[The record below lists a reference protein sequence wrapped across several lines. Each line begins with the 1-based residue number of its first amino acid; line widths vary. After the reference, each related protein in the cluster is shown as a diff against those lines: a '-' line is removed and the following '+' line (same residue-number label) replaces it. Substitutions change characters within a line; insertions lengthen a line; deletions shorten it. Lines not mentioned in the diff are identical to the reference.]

1 MGPEAASAE
10 LGMRGHVDD
19 GRGRLLLLR
28 DEKARRR
35 ERERRRTDTTTT
47 EKTRMLLSSSSSSF
61 SDEPMMGRC
70 IYANV
75 FSGGDACAQYHG
87 SAWTEDGMRTRCDG
101 EGGVLSIAASGSGG
115 CPPDGLA
122 GWCVVDVDDVRIV
135 STIMTISPASD
146 CDGNEMACE
155 TFVGGTFVPD
165 GDCASPDDS
174 GTDDA
179 TTTAATANDDGAAL
193 AAIVSEPIMGS
204 CTHGYDISEGTTC
217 LEFRGVGWTA
227 KTMSD
232 RCDGKT
238 DGTYRGGGTGCAD
251 VVAGSSSVAGWCD
264 LIVEDG
270 GMHETTMMTITDGAD
285 CEENERDCESFL
297 GGTFG
302 ADGWSRK
309 RRRAWAPRSAAWMA
323 TMAERV
329 ARNERRAVLPLHRA
343 PSTLAAACARASAS
357 AAATASA
364 PSTGGADD
372 DDDDDEYA
380 GRCLLAPG
388 AIGAAHQAGYSKGY
402 SPACPNTPGEGSPY
416 MWPMAWSADVESKN
430 MAYGSD
436 EIVHTSR
443 GRTYYMLDRN
453 WKRSDTTY
461 REGECCVRG

>member
-135 STIMTISPASD
+135 STIMTISPSSD

-179 TTTAATANDDGAAL
+179 TTTTATANDDGAAL

-264 LIVEDG
+264 SIVEDG

-285 CEENERDCESFL
+285 CEENERVCESFL

-302 ADGWSRK
+302 ADG
-309 RRRAWAPRSAAWMA
+309 
-323 TMAERV
+323 
-329 ARNERRAVLPLHRA
+329 
-343 PSTLAAACARASAS
+343 ACASAS
-357 AAATASA
+357 ASASASDAATASS
-364 PSTGGADD
+364 PSTGGED